1 MFSHPKSHAKISSS
15 SLSHLP
21 PTWMQKR
28 LMDKTNDYRD
38 SGYLV
43 RWLIDVF
50 GMISVTVQ
58 KR

>member
-1 MFSHPKSHAKISSS
+1 
-15 SLSHLP
+15 
-21 PTWMQKR
+21 MQKR